1 MIDNCLQKAEGNQ
14 DISIRKMQPIDS
26 GNNKNSR
33 TEEKYGLRPR
43 TIIKR
48 LQQERT
54 RQQVPP
60 KAVRSKSR
68 PAPLSKYR
76 RKTANARERHRMKE
90 INNAFDSLRKVL
102 PDAVEIET
110 TQSTMTKIMTL
121 RLAVNYIQTLSDVLK
136 AEEEGVDL
144 CSIQSSLQCSIE
156 DSLQNCLD
164 QSFQYTFHQSLQK
177 TTQMGSSDMS
187 VYGHSHPHYSPH
199 LLPQTQQ
206 MMMDYTSF
214 SSTLSASS
222 SPSTNRGS
230 LSSASD
236 LEELLS
242 DDSVLLED
250 NIDVFHDIPTLC
262 ATDALEL
269 LLGTDKEGISFP
281 HELCS

>member
-1 MIDNCLQKAEGNQ
+1 MIDNCLQKAEASQ
-14 DISIRKMQPIDS
+14 DISVRKMPPIDS
-26 GNNKNSR
+26 SNSKNNR

-54 RQQVPP
+54 RQEVPP
-60 KAVRSKSR
+60 KTVRSKSR

-102 PDAVEIET
+102 PDAVEIAT

-121 RLAVNYIQTLSDVLK
+121 RLAVNYIRTLSEVLK
-136 AEEEGVDL
+136 AEEDGVDL

-177 TTQMGSSDMS
+177 TTQMGGDVP

-199 LLPQTQQ
+199 LLPQNQQ
-206 MMMDYTSF
+206 MMDYTSF
-214 SSTLSASS
+214 ASALSASS

>member
-1 MIDNCLQKAEGNQ
+1 MIDNCLQKTE
-14 DISIRKMQPIDS
+14 DISIRKMSPADS
-26 GNNKNSR
+26 SSNRNSR

-54 RQQVPP
+54 RQEVP
-60 KAVRSKSR
+60 KKTVRSKSR

-102 PDAVEIET
+102 PDAVEIPT

-121 RLAVNYIQTLSDVLK
+121 KLAVNYIRTLSDVLK
-136 AEEEGVDL
+136 SEESGVDF
-144 CSIQSSLQCSIE
+144 CSIQSSLQNSIE
-156 DSLQNCLD
+156 DSLQSCLD
-164 QSFQYTFHQSLQK
+164 QSFQYSIHQSLQK
-177 TTQMGSSDMS
+177 TTHIGGNLLG
-187 VYGHSHPHYSPH
+187 YEHTHPHY
-199 LLPQTQQ
+199 LPNLISQNQQ
-206 MMMDYTSF
+206 MMDYTSF
-214 SSTLSASS
+214 SSSLSALS

-242 DDSVLLED
+242 DDSALLED
-250 NIDVFHDIPTLC
+250 TIDVFHDLPTLC
-262 ATDALEL
+262 ASDALEL
-269 LLGTDKEGISFP
+269 LLGSDKEGISFP